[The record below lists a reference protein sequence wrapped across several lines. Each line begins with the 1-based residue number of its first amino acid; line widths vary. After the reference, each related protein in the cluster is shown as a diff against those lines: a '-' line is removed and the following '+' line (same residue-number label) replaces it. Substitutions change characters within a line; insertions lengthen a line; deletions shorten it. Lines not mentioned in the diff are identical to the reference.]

1 MSKET
6 PKKGWSNPAL
16 RMMGIPR
23 IALPSRNWM
32 IFLSIVG
39 AIGGGIGYDKYQQR
53 QIRQKYVEK
62 VEKLG
67 LEQYASDRVPRK
79 LSIFIAPPPDDFLES
94 SLVYFR
100 RWIKPILNSAAIDY
114 DIYTEN
120 RQGEIRSQVA
130 EKIRQLRRQKRD
142 EKSASEEAKKEKKTV
157 KSGVDEEELVARHEL
172 YKPQDV
178 LGLYRIFTPFQPKR
192 DDEENDELAGGVIC
206 VGRGAYKEYISGVH
220 EGLLGPLDAPEPT
233 PEPEAP
239 TLVEPEDGTVKTL
252 DEKTIETDPKT
263 TPEPEKK
270 EEDEEPEIPIPKP
283 YILPAQY
290 PEAALAPELD
300 MLHTIKNEKNVPV
313 LFEQAVYVFPVHN
326 LLGFL
331 NFPKKI
337 YRYFNRRTV
346 AEDFGHRTMAIV
358 DNTTRAFEFRDQLQA
373 KEEELDWP
381 KKWVEKGKTK
391 GSEWVQELEV
401 DERITRRM
409 RVFEVR
415 GKDEER
421 DEK

>member
-32 IFLSIVG
+32 IFLSVVG
-39 AIGGGIGYDKYQQR
+39 AIGGGIAYDKYQQN
-53 QIRQKYVEK
+53 QIREKYVEQ
-62 VEKLG
+62 VQRLG
-67 LEQYASDRVPRK
+67 LEQYASNRVPRK

-130 EKIRQLRRQKRD
+130 EKIRQLRREKRD
-142 EKSASEEAKKEKKTV
+142 AKSESKEVPKQ
-157 KSGVDEEELVARHEL
+157 KSTSKPAADEDELKARHEL

-192 DDEENDELAGGVIC
+192 DDEESDELAGGIIC
-206 VGRGAYKEYISGVH
+206 IGRGAYKEYINGVH
-220 EGLLGPLDAPEPT
+220 EGLLGPLDEPQ
-233 PEPEAP
+233 PEAP
-239 TLVEPEDGTVKTL
+239 TIAESEDGTVKTL
-252 DEKTIETDPKT
+252 DEKTAETNPQKM
-263 TPEPEKK
+263 PESEKK
-270 EEDEEPEIPIPKP
+270 DDGEEPEIPIPKP
-283 YILPAQY
+283 YISPLQY
-290 PEAALAPELD
+290 AEAALAPELD
-300 MLHTIKNEKNVPV
+300 MLHTIKNDKNVPV
-313 LFEQAVYVFPVHN
+313 LFEQAVYVYPVHN

-331 NFPKKI
+331 NFPRKI
-337 YRYFNRRTV
+337 YRYFTRRTV

-381 KKWVEKGKTK
+381 KKWIEKGKTK
-391 GSEWVQELEV
+391 GSEWVQELAV

-415 GKDEER
+415 ER
-421 DEK
+421 DDKQQDKEQ